1 MEWFE
6 VTAEDA
12 HVDSGSEDSAHA
24 LIVMFEVVGT
34 SHPLSIVADSFT
46 TFEVE
51 HFVDLLRLTPFDG
64 VDLFSLE
71 AQTFNRSVIDG
82 EEVADPDTRI
92 FFLAS
97 APRD

>member
-6 VTAEDA
+6 VAAENA
-12 HVDSGSEDSAHA
+12 HVDGGSEDGAHA

-34 SHPLSIVADSFT
+34 SHPLSIGADGFIA
-46 TFEVE
+46 FEVE

-64 VDLFSLE
+64 VDLFGLE
-71 AQTFNRSVIDG
+71 SQFFNRSIIDG
-82 EEVADPDTRI
+82 EEVADPDTSI
-92 FFLAS
+92 FFFAS